1 MPDRFL
7 DKLKD
12 SILEYDKDAA
22 ISWATRAMAE
32 GIEPL
37 KALDALTEAIRF
49 VGDGFGRGDLFLP
62 DLVGASE
69 AMLGAT
75 PIIEAELQKHGGART
90 SLGTVVIGTVQ
101 GDLHNI
107 GKAMVAT
114 FLTAEGFMVYDLG
127 INVAVDRFIEAIV
140 QYHADILAMSALMT
154 TTIAQQMLVIDN
166 LNAAGLRGQVKVMVG
181 GGGVTQEF
189 ADRIGADGYDPTAP
203 GAAKLARKLMEQR
216 RKAP

>member
-7 DKLKD
+7 DKLKE
-12 SILEYDKDAA
+12 SILEYDKDGAV
-22 ISWATRAMAE
+22 SWATRAMAE

-49 VGDGFGRGDLFLP
+49 VGDGFGRGDLVLP

-69 AMLGAT
+69 AMLGAA
-75 PIIEAELQKHGGART
+75 PIIEAELQRHGGERT

-114 FLTAEGFMVYDLG
+114 FLTAEGFAVHDLG
-127 INVAVDRFIEAIV
+127 INVAVDQFIEAIV

-166 LNAAGLRGQVKVMVG
+166 LSTAGLRGQVKVMVG

-203 GAAKLARKLMEQR
+203 GAAKLARQLMELR
-216 RKAP
+216 RKAL